1 MKRDVVRSRLRLL
14 DSCEQCGLSGSAALY
29 GEQQAAVAR
38 QVWRHSVC
46 GHVIC
51 YRPNRPVELIRLPSV
66 TRFSIWS
73 S

>member
-1 MKRDVVRSRLRLL
+1 MKRDVVRSRLRML

-46 GHVIC
+46 GHVLC
-51 YRPNRPVELIRLPSV
+51 YRPARPLEQVRLPSQ
-66 TRFSIWS
+66 TRYGSWAF
-73 S
+73 